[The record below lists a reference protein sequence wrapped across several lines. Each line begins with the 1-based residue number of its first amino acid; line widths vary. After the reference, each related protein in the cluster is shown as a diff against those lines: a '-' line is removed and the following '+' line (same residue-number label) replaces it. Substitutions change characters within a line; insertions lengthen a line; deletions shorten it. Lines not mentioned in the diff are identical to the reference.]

1 MNEIRNRQTF
11 DRLLKKRLDDMLVL
25 GNMVEQAVVRAVAAL
40 EKRDTAAARRV
51 YENDRRVNE
60 RRFRIEEDTIVL
72 IATQQPIARDLRM
85 LSSLL
90 ELITELERMGDYAK
104 GIARIAIELDKL
116 EPIPFPHELTE
127 MAAEATDM
135 LNRALEAFVKVDV
148 AVAYQIP
155 EMDERVDKLYNKINR
170 HLIQMVAQEPE
181 SIDRANYMMWASHNL
196 ERLAD
201 RVTNICERTIYVDT
215 GEMMEFGK
223 KLTVYS
229 SS

>member
-1 MNEIRNRQTF
+1 MSEIRNRQTF
-11 DRLLKKRLDDMLVL
+11 DRRLKKLTDDMLVL
-25 GNMVEQAVVRAVAAL
+25 GNMVEQAVLRAVTAL
-40 EKRDTAAARRV
+40 EKRDTRAARRV

-104 GIARIAIELDKL
+104 GIARIAIELDKV
-116 EPIPFPHELTE
+116 EPIPFPVELNE
-127 MAAEATDM
+127 MAAAATGM

-148 AVAYQIP
+148 EAAYQIP
-155 EMDERVDKLYNKINR
+155 ELDERVDKLYNKVNR
-170 HLIQMVAQEPE
+170 RLIQMVGKDPE

-215 GEMMEFGK
+215 GEMIEFGK
-223 KLTVYS
+223 KLTVYTS
-229 SS
+229 P